1 LRRVQQAISTTDPLL
16 RETRKN
22 PMPTFDKTI
31 LVLATVLLAFA
42 VPAQA
47 GTLSPKRLV
56 EVVDPGQPVVSPD
69 GRMVAY
75 RTEQASVERNTYDT
89 VWYVQELAE
98 GSEPR
103 RIADGGLPLRDS
115 AGQSLPVAAVW
126 SPDGRWIYYR
136 ALIDDRIDV
145 WRAAADGS
153 GAQPLTSDT
162 ADVSTFLLDTDGRR
176 LTYSVGATR
185 EAIIAAEQAEYDRGI
200 RIDETVP
207 LGQSLFRSGNTEG
220 RLATQRYGAVWF
232 DRASLLSDTPDRW
245 QAIDTATLE
254 RSDVPSSWT
263 PPSSLNPADLVA
275 AAWALAM
282 EPGGGRIAL
291 LVRIGDGAGLLYKP
305 DVELVMLSDARDRTP
320 LRCASE
326 LCMHRAISS
335 IQWRPDSDEVLFTV
349 TAPEQGQAQSIFRW
363 NVVSGAVHPVV
374 RSNGLINGGRDR
386 TSSCGVS
393 REALACIAAEAG
405 GPPRVERIDLETGG
419 RHVLFDPNAALAHDM
434 AFTVPPRLLRWTDVN
449 GQAFTGQFYPS
460 KIGVDSSPSPL
471 FITYYQCTGFVRG
484 GVGDEWPLP
493 SLAEVG
499 ISALCINSAPYR
511 TDPAERYGLG
521 LSAIESAVEL
531 LAANGEIDRERV
543 GLGGLSFGSEVT
555 MWTLVNSDLATAAS
569 VATPVISPTYYLFG
583 SLKGDAFFD
592 GLKKLW
598 QLGTPEETP
607 GQWQALSPSRNLDS
621 IRAPLLMQM
630 SEQEY
635 LYALDYAIPL
645 IRDHRADLYVFPHE
659 PHQKFQP
666 RHKLAA
672 YERNLDWFRFWLQ
685 GHEEPNPAKR
695 QQYLHWRTMK
705 DAAPGI

>member
-1 LRRVQQAISTTDPLL
+1 V
-16 RETRKN
+16 
-22 PMPTFDKTI
+22 
-31 LVLATVLLAFA
+31 
-42 VPAQA
+42 
-47 GTLSPKRLV
+47 
-56 EVVDPGQPVVSPD
+56 
-69 GRMVAY
+69 
-75 RTEQASVERNTYDT
+75 
-89 VWYVQELAE
+89 
-98 GSEPR
+98 
-103 RIADGGLPLRDS
+103 
-115 AGQSLPVAAVW
+115 
-126 SPDGRWIYYR
+126 
-136 ALIDDRIDV
+136 
-145 WRAAADGS
+145 
-153 GAQPLTSDT
+153 
-162 ADVSTFLLDTDGRR
+162 
-176 LTYSVGATR
+176 
-185 EAIIAAEQAEYDRGI
+185 
-200 RIDETVP
+200 
-207 LGQSLFRSGNTEG
+207 
-220 RLATQRYGAVWF
+220 
-232 DRASLLSDTPDRW
+232 
-245 QAIDTATLE
+245 
-254 RSDVPSSWT
+254 
-263 PPSSLNPADLVA
+263 
-275 AAWALAM
+275 
-282 EPGGGRIAL
+282 
-291 LVRIGDGAGLLYKP
+291 
-305 DVELVMLSDARDRTP
+305 
-320 LRCASE
+320 
-326 LCMHRAISS
+326 
-335 IQWRPDSDEVLFTV
+335 
-349 TAPEQGQAQSIFRW
+349 
-363 NVVSGAVHPVV
+363 
-374 RSNGLINGGRDR
+374 
-386 TSSCGVS
+386 
-393 REALACIAAEAG
+393 
-405 GPPRVERIDLETGG
+405 
-419 RHVLFDPNAALAHDM
+419 
-434 AFTVPPRLLRWTDVN
+434 TVPPRLLRWTDAN

-460 KIGVDSSPSPL
+460 KIGGDSSPSPL